1 MRCFEMDI
9 TIVMVIPGTDMARVI
24 TTLVAAIAKVMG
36 ATATNQNVYIPGVIT
51 EAK

>member
-9 TIVMVIPGTDMARVI
+9 NIIMVIPGTDMAKVI
-24 TTLVAAIAKVMG
+24 STLVVAIVEVMG